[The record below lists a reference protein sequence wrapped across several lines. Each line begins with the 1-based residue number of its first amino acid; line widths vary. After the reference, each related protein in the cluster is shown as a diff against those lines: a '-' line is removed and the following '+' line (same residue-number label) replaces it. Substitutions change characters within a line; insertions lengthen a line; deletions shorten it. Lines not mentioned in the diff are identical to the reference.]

1 MLMQSIKIKLIL
13 WYLLIQTII
22 LACFNYALFI
32 NVKHNVTKNIAT
44 TLKTVAVDIQ
54 EDLLKNSTYVTHLD
68 LQKEEK
74 TFYIKPLFL
83 RTISKD
89 ANDTLHVLQT
99 TEAKFAPPIPP
110 KAWKTSSLEASF
122 SSRYGDLYVITLPL
136 GNQTLLQLATL
147 NHAAGVA
154 IEHFLYTLFILN
166 PFILALSSLGG
177 YFIIYRY
184 FEPLK
189 AMLGSIHQITA
200 HDLSL
205 RIPTHK
211 SDDEI
216 NQLSC
221 AFNAML
227 ERLETT
233 FETMKA
239 FNTQAS
245 HELRTPLTIMRG
257 EIEIAL
263 RKERSN
269 AEYKTIMEEQL
280 EQIIRLQS
288 LVEALLFMAEHDT
301 MDTHEYPHAFDQMK
315 IVKLHTQMITKC
327 QKIVH
332 NSRSKS

>member
-1 MLMQSIKIKLIL
+1 MRSIKIKLIL
-13 WYLLIQTII
+13 WYLLIQSII

-32 NVKHNVTKNIAT
+32 NVKHNVTKNIYT
-44 TLKTVAVDIQ
+44 TIKTVAVDIQ
-54 EDLLKNSTYVTHLD
+54 EDLLKSSTHITNLD

-74 TFYIKPLFL
+74 IFYIKPLFL
-83 RTISKD
+83 RTITKD
-89 ANDTLHVLQT
+89 ANDSIVVLQT
-99 TEAKFAPPIPP
+99 TDEKFAPPIPP
-110 KAWKTSSLEASF
+110 QAWQTSSLEASF
-122 SSRYGDLYVITLPL
+122 NSHYGDLYVITLPL
-136 GNQTLLQLATL
+136 GEHTLLQLATL

-154 IEHFLYTLFILN
+154 IEHFLFTLLILN
-166 PFILALSSLGG
+166 PFILVLSSIGG
-177 YFIIYRY
+177 YFIMHRY
-184 FEPLK
+184 FAPLK
-189 AMLGSIHQITA
+189 TLLSSIHQITA

-205 RIPTHK
+205 RIQTHK

-233 FETMKA
+233 FETMKE

-269 AEYKTIMEEQL
+269 GEYKIILAEGLQ
-280 EQIIRLQS
+280 QIIRLQE
-288 LVEALLFMAEHDT
+288 LVEALLFMAEYDT
-301 MDTHEYPHAFDQMK
+301 LQKENASQGHLLNEPLLQSHHALLE
-315 IVKLHTQMITKC
+315 KLK
-327 QKIVH
+327 KFPRH
-332 NSRSKS
+332 NAS

>member
-1 MLMQSIKIKLIL
+1 MHSIKIKLIL
-13 WYLLIQTII
+13 WYLLIQSII

-32 NVKHNVTKNIAT
+32 NVKHNVTKNIYT
-44 TLKTVAVDIQ
+44 TIKTVAVDIQ
-54 EDLLKNSTYVTHLD
+54 EDLLKSSTHITNLD

-74 TFYIKPLFL
+74 IFYIKPLFL
-83 RTISKD
+83 RTITKD
-89 ANDTLHVLQT
+89 ANDTIVVLQT
-99 TEAKFAPPIPP
+99 TDEKFAPPIPP
-110 KAWKTSSLEASF
+110 KAWQTSSLETSF
-122 SSRYGDLYVITLPL
+122 SSHYGDLYVITLPL
-136 GNQTLLQLATL
+136 RDHTLLQLATL

-154 IEHFLYTLFILN
+154 IEHFLYTLLILN
-166 PFILALSSLGG
+166 PFILVLSSIGG
-177 YFIIYRY
+177 YFIMHRY

-189 AMLGSIHQITA
+189 TLLSSIHQITA

-205 RIPTHK
+205 RIPTYK

-233 FETMKA
+233 FETMKE

-269 AEYKTIMEEQL
+269 GEYKIILEEGLQ
-280 EQIIRLQS
+280 QIIRLQE
-288 LVEALLFMAEHDT
+288 LVEALLFMAEYDT
-301 MDTHEYPHAFDQMK
+301 LQKENAAAHLLNEPLLQSHHALLE
-315 IVKLHTQMITKC
+315 KLK
-327 QKIVH
+327 KFPRH
-332 NSRSKS
+332 NAF